1 MTVAELCSV
10 IGEALES
17 DYVSTGVVVLIVS
30 SFLLELSKTK
40 IRPWSWIIKKIGKIA
55 NEEVEQRL
63 GVIESDIKSLKERND
78 RQDEKNAERDAV
90 AARREILK
98 FSDELRIG
106 VVLHSKES
114 FEQVLQDIDNYDRYC
129 REHPDFKNN
138 RTLSATKKIM
148 TEYEHR
154 EATND
159 FLK

>member
-10 IGEALES
+10 IGDALKS
-17 DYVSTGVVVLIVS
+17 DYVSTGVVVLLVS
-30 SFLLELSKTK
+30 SLLLEFSQTK
-40 IRPWSWIIKKIGKIA
+40 IRPWSWIIKKFGKIA
-55 NEEVEQRL
+55 NAEVEQRL
-63 GVIESDIKSLKERND
+63 GVIESDIKALKDRND
-78 RQDEKNAERDAV
+78 KQDEKNAERDAI

-129 REHPDFKNN
+129 REHPDFKNS

-148 TEYEHR
+148 SEYEHR